1 MKEYKLMDV
10 CAELNI
16 SNWTLRNWYMWENKA
31 LKDGL
36 IDKSRLPEPIR
47 REHTKGTPRI
57 WTQKMV
63 DQLKEYQKS
72 IVSGRNG
79 IFGVYSNPEHKNT
92 KKYKKQME
100 ESNGTER
107 AN

>member
-10 CAELNI
+10 CNELQI

-36 IDKSRLPEPIR
+36 IDKPQLPQPKRL
-47 REHTKGTPRI
+47 EHSKGSPRI
-57 WTQKMV
+57 WDEEMV
-63 DQLKEYQKS
+63 KQLKEYQQN
-72 IVSGRNG
+72 IVMGRNG

-100 ESNGTER
+100 ENNGTE
-107 AN
+107 